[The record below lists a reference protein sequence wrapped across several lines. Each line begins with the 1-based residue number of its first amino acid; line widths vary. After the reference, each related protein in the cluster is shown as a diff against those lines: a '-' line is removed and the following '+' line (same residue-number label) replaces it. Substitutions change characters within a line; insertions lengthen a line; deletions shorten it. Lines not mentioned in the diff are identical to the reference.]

1 MSRGSESAASFAWAS
16 SRIPLTPRV
25 RIFEKSGVQ
34 FCEWR
39 MEQDAK
45 MTTVCMSRLFGSGP
59 YNTNRVSSGNDLMK
73 LVEKSLPAQ

>member
-39 MEQDAK
+39 MGEDAK
-45 MTTVCMSRLFGSGP
+45 TTSVIMIRLFGSGP
-59 YNTNRVSSGNDLMK
+59 YNMNRVSSGNDRTK
-73 LVEKSLPAQ
+73 LVE